1 MEAEIWLI
9 QYWNPSNMRFLP
21 AGAGAKGGEGRKRQ
35 NSQQGGAG
43 RCSTFLLLLLSLA
56 QAYYLFTLW
65 QRKALESCPLPSSIS
80 SLSSSSPPLPLPL
93 SPRLSQPDSPAGLDR
108 QEVDHSGSESQNKS
122 RYAGVAAT
130 LMLHSPTWFQRRYTF
145 MVQNVANNLPSDWI
159 IQIFYTGKGQSLAG
173 IKINRGLQ
181 RMVER
186 GEVILSEIPHD
197 VWSRKRKRFQ
207 LLTDRWIWSEM
218 VAEKVLIFGGSAI
231 ICSNSPHQLVDF
243 LSFDFI
249 GAPWKAFGGKGGEG
263 GISLRSRS
271 YMLAA
276 IDYELSKSPTDEER
290 QVAFKKWGQEDR
302 FFVSRLLEMMSSC
315 NKEGCSLPSKPRLAN
330 SSEAR
335 GFAGVGNSWQED
347 TWAISGTLPGLN
359 VQEREEAISICPE
372 MKIFYPNLH
381 DPHCFGAH
389 PDSELC
395 GVTICA
401 LKPKSIRKGGC

>member
-1 MEAEIWLI
+1 
-9 QYWNPSNMRFLP
+9 MRFFP
-21 AGAGAKGGEGRKRQ
+21 AGPSAGVKGGDGRKRQ
-35 NSQQGGAG
+35 HSQQGGTG
-43 RCSTFLLLLLSLA
+43 RCGTFLLLLLSLA
-56 QAYYLFTLW
+56 QAYYLYTLW
-65 QRKALESCPLPSSIS
+65 QRRTLDSCPLPSSTS
-80 SLSSSSPPLPLPL
+80 SLPSSLSSPPLPLPL
-93 SPRLSQPDSPAGLDR
+93 SPPLSQPVSSAGLGR
-108 QEVDHSGSESQNKS
+108 QQESDHPGSKNQNHS
-122 RYAGVAAT
+122 RYVGVAAT

-145 MVQNVANNLPSDWI
+145 MVQNVANNLPSGWI

-231 ICSNSPHQLVDF
+231 ICSNSPHQLTDF
-243 LSFDFI
+243 LSFDYI

-271 YMLAA
+271 YMMAA
-276 IDYELSKSPTDEER
+276 IDFELSKSPTDEER

-302 FFVSRLLEMMSSC
+302 FFVSRLLEMMSPC
-315 NKEGCSLPSKPRLAN
+315 KEGSCSLPSMPRLAN
-330 SSEAR
+330 SSEAK
-335 GFAGVGNSWQED
+335 GFAGVGYSWQED
-347 TWAISGTLPGLN
+347 VWAVSGTLPGLS
-359 VQEREEAISICPE
+359 VQEREEIIAICPE

-395 GVTICA
+395 GNTVCA